1 MLLRLSPVYLWYAS
15 YSAVRWRL
23 HDTSMRRGAR
33 PPVPPGAWGSGV
45 KVTRAALL
53 LFSLCVYAL
62 LPRPPPDR
70 SATGIR

>member
-23 HDTSMRRGAR
+23 HNTSMGRSAR

-53 LFSLCVYAL
+53 LFVYAL